1 MDTAP
6 NQEIRSYRD
15 LRVWQ
20 KAMDLAETSY
30 ALMKRLPTNERY
42 GLVAQ
47 TQRAAVSVPANLA
60 EGHGRRH
67 LGDKLHH
74 ISIANGSLKELETLL
89 LLSQRLG
96 HLTPKDIE
104 PALHLADEVGKMLTV
119 LRQRLDARRK

>member
-1 MDTAP
+1 
-6 NQEIRSYRD
+6 
-15 LRVWQ
+15 
-20 KAMDLAETSY
+20 
-30 ALMKRLPTNERY
+30 MKRLPTNERY
-42 GLVAQ
+42 GLIAQ

-104 PALHLADEVGKMLTV
+104 NALNLADEIGKMLTV
-119 LRQRLDARRK
+119 LRQRLEARRK